1 MLFHTRQATSRL
13 LTSFKFQ
20 SNKFQSRTSSNSNSS
35 FTSSTS
41 SFGIILFSSL
51 TLSTFGLGVWQ
62 SYRYGWKLRV
72 LEQRAKH
79 LAADPIDVTSGFGA
93 ELLRSFDGLVPS
105 TLGDGEEQQGK
116 ESSHSSSSSSSSSS
130 SVSSINILNELQQVK
145 VRGRFVNDKIAFIGP
160 RPPPQDLP
168 SSLSSVASNSGA
180 LVVRALE
187 REGDNGRILVL
198 EGWSPREQLDKIET
212 NMNSISSSSSSSTSS
227 SSSSSSSSISVESTV
242 NELKG
247 VVRRGERI
255 KSFISSLSSSSSSSS
270 SSAASTVPTIASSS
284 TTISSNPITGVA
296 HFTFLDVDGIAKALG
311 LDSNTKNQAVVIE
324 QFRDDDIALKSKGK
338 RKDGS
343 TQQSLYTFPIPRTL
357 SSLKDGTHA
366 PPFTHLIYAGTWF
379 TLSLCGAALTMARF
393 KGGRRSFRKM

>member
-20 SNKFQSRTSSNSNSS
+20 SNKFQSRTSNSNPTSS
-35 FTSSTS
+35 TSSTS

-116 ESSHSSSSSSSSSS
+116 ESSYPSSSSSSSS
-130 SVSSINILNELQQVK
+130 SVSSNSILNELQQVK

-212 NMNSISSSSSSSTSS
+212 NMNSISSSSSSTSSS

-270 SSAASTVPTIASSS
+270 SSATSTVPTIASSS